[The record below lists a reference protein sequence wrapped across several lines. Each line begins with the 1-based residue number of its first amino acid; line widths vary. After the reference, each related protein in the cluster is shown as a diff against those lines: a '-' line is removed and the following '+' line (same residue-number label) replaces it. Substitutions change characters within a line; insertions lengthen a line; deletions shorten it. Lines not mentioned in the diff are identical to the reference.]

1 MLSNHLG
8 KTLEYHRMARR
19 SETHEAALREAL
31 GEQNLPLLED
41 FLKDQYHFHDRGDKG
56 HVPVRPGHRPGAG
69 SAVTAHSSGVSSA
82 AFFDAVFWQPSFSW

>member
-1 MLSNHLG
+1 MTDAIDVLYDYALESMLSNHLG

-41 FLKDQYHFHDRGDKG
+41 LLKDQYHFHDRETRAMFRCALAIGLELG
-56 HVPVRPGHRPGAG
+56 
-69 SAVTAHSSGVSSA
+69 
-82 AFFDAVFWQPSFSW
+82 QL